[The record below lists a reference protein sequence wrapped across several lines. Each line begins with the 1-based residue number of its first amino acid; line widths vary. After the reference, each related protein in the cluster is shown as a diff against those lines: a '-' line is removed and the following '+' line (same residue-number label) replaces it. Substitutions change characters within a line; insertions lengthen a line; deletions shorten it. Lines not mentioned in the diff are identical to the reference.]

1 MKKKKEP
8 IPKTIERESKLWL
21 AKTLLAL
28 VGSVDEKDRFEG
40 PLNSIII
47 QAQEKIGDAILLT
60 PLLKLL
66 RTALPEAEIH
76 LVTYSSVYTFFK
88 DDPHIDEVHRGKNHY
103 ATFYKAMQ
111 GREFDVLYS
120 TKDHFSFTFV
130 YQARLIPA
138 RYRVGIEHP
147 LHAGFFHR
155 LIRMDF
161 HQHVVE
167 KNCALLD
174 LLNIPYRKEDCRPY
188 LPEGDVSEPVRK
200 FATQLSAHR
209 PVGINLSAGEKDREW
224 TLEKWVDLLNRMD
237 HPVVV
242 LAMPDRAK
250 DKHFL
255 ETRFDHVIPSP
266 QTRSI
271 YDAGQIIQRLKV
283 LISPDTSL
291 VHVASCYGTP
301 VAGLYR
307 ADLDHIERFYP
318 YAVPHRVLASPTHR
332 VADIGVES
340 VISAVDE
347 LIHNGNNG
355 MGNRPIEAHVVT
367 IKRAIGRTP
376 GP

>member
-8 IPKTIERESKLWL
+8 IPKTIERKSKQGL
-21 AKTLLAL
+21 AKTLLTL

-60 PLLKLL
+60 PLLRLL
-66 RTALPEAEIH
+66 RTALPDAEIH
-76 LVTYSSVYTFFK
+76 LVTYSSVYAFFRN
-88 DDPHIDEVHRGKNHY
+88 DPHIDEVHRGKNHY
-103 ATFYKAMQ
+103 AAFYKAIR

-155 LIRMDF
+155 LIRLDF

-167 KNCALLD
+167 KNCALLN
-174 LLNIPYRKEDCRPY
+174 LLNIPYRKEECRPY

-200 FATQLSAHR
+200 FATQLSTLK
-209 PVGINLSAGEKDREW
+209 PVGINLSAGEKEREW
-224 TLEKWVDLLNRMD
+224 TLEKWVDLVGRMD
-237 HPVVV
+237 QPVVV
-242 LAMPDRAK
+242 LAMPDRAQ

-332 VADIGVES
+332 ITDIGVES
-340 VISAVDE
+340 VLNAVDE
-347 LIHNGNNG
+347 LMHKGRQGRANRHNKT
-355 MGNRPIEAHVVT
+355 RVVT
-367 IKRAIGRTP
+367 KKRAIGK
-376 GP
+376 